1 MKMEIQDGE
10 IVIFTPGMVTKEKA
24 WRIVEY
30 LQALCV
36 ES

>member
-1 MKMEIQDGE
+1 MKIEIQDRG
-10 IVIFTPGMVTKEKA
+10 IVIFTPGMVTKERA

-30 LQALCV
+30 LRALCV